1 MPTEAFS
8 KLEEG
13 KKRALLQ
20 SAICEFSQLPYD
32 KVSVFNIAKNAGI
45 SRSAFYY
52 YFKDKEDIYHH
63 ITGFVLQKLMGE
75 MGEMEES
82 LDLFALGR
90 EAFSQAAKLKDTEW
104 ESLGK
109 QLISN
114 IKPDDAANLL
124 RQMEACASQN
134 YISHLRGGFENLK
147 VSSEGEFLELSF
159 LLVSS
164 VLYALR
170 SYLMEG
176 ESLSAA
182 ESKLEHM
189 FEIIKHGVLK

>member
-63 ITGFVLQKLMGE
+63 ITSLVLQKLMGE
-75 MGEMEES
+75 VEES

-90 EAFSQAAKLKDTEW
+90 EAFSQAAKLKGTEW

-124 RQMEACASQN
+124 RQMEARLSQN
-134 YISHLRGGFENLK
+134 YISHPRGGFENLK